1 MRKTI
6 PALLAFYMTF
16 VVSPALAQ
24 SNSHHKHH
32 NHTSQ
37 LYSPIGVMDD
47 HSHEQGGWMLSYA
60 YSTMHMEGNRDG
72 VNDVGVAQVLN
83 DFVVSPTEMTMK
95 MHMFGVM
102 YGVTDKVMIMG
113 MIPYKMISMD
123 HINRMGSQFTT
134 ESEGVGDVKLS
145 GIYTLHEQGNRKT
158 LLTIGISLPVGS
170 IDKRDDTP
178 AGKSQQLPYP
188 MQLGSGTYDFL
199 PGIAFAEQRGA
210 WAWGSQLKTT
220 IRQGSNNNDYR
231 LGNEYSLT
239 LWGAR
244 KINRYINA
252 SLRVDGKKWGNIHG
266 EDPELNPMMVP
277 TSRTDL
283 RAGDRVDLQF
293 GIDLIA
299 PGGDLQDNRL
309 AIEVGIPIYQNL
321 DGPQLELDYRLT
333 VGWQLV
339 F

>member
-1 MRKTI
+1 
-6 PALLAFYMTF
+6 
-16 VVSPALAQ
+16 
-24 SNSHHKHH
+24 
-32 NHTSQ
+32 
-37 LYSPIGVMDD
+37 
-47 HSHEQGGWMLSYA
+47 MLSYA
-60 YSTMHMEGNRDG
+60 YSTMYMEGNRDG
-72 VNDVGVAQVLN
+72 VNDVGVTQVLN
-83 DFVVSPTEMTMK
+83 DFMVSPTEMSMQ

-102 YGVTDKVMIMG
+102 YGVTDRVMIMG
-113 MIPYKMISMD
+113 MMPYKMISMD
-123 HINRMGSQFTT
+123 HINRMGSRFTT

-145 GIYTLHEQGNRKT
+145 GIYTLHEQGNRKN

-170 IDKRDDTP
+170 IDKRGDTP
-178 AGKSQQLPYP
+178 AGKNQQLPYP

-199 PGIAFAEQRGA
+199 PGIAFADHRGA
-210 WAWGSQLKTT
+210 WAWGSQLKAI
-220 IRQGSNNNDYR
+220 IRLGNNDNGYR

-283 RAGDRVDLQF
+283 RAGDRIDLQF

-299 PGGDLQDNRL
+299 PEGDLQGNRL
-309 AIEVGIPIYQNL
+309 AIEAGIPIYQNL

-333 VGWQLV
+333 VGWQLL